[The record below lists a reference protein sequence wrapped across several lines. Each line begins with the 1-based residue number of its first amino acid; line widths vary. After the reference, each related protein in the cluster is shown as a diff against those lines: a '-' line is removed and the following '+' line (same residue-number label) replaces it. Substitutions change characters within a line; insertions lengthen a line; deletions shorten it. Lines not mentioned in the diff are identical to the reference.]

1 MEDLLFI
8 KGRFKNDVRLNVEKL
23 INAVYIERER
33 ERDKNARF
41 LFHPLFCTPDAAY
54 KR

>member
-23 INAVYIERER
+23 ISAAYIYRKGERER
-33 ERDKNARF
+33 
-41 LFHPLFCTPDAAY
+41 
-54 KR
+54 